1 MSPGG
6 ARTALITGC
15 STGIGRAAAL
25 RLDQSG
31 WTVYAG
37 VRKDE
42 DMERL
47 AAAGSDRLVPLIVDV
62 TDAGSI
68 AAAAERV
75 AAGSQAGLAGLVNN
89 AGVAYTGPLEFVPL
103 DELRHQFEVNL
114 VGQVAVTQAMIPALR
129 GAGGRIVNVT
139 SIGGIVATPF
149 YGPYVASKFALEAI
163 SDCLRGELRP
173 WGIETIAIEPG
184 SIATEIWNSGLEQ
197 FDRTEERLPEAAESL
212 YGRAIKSLRRTSRET
227 GDRGIPADV
236 AAAAIER
243 ALTARRL
250 RARYRV
256 GRDAHAMALVSRV
269 LPDRTWDRLLA
280 RVMRLP

>member
-1 MSPGG
+1 MSPGP
-6 ARTALITGC
+6 RTALITGC
-15 STGIGRAAAL
+15 STGIGRATAL
-25 RLDQSG
+25 RLDGSG

-42 DMERL
+42 DAERL
-47 AAAGSDRLVPLIVDV
+47 AAAGTDRLAPLIVDV
-62 TDAGSI
+62 TDDGSI

-75 AAGSQAGLAGLVNN
+75 AADSPAGLTGLVNN

-103 DELRHQFEVNL
+103 DELRHQLEVNL
-114 VGQVAVTQAMIPALR
+114 VGQVAVTQAMVPALR
-129 GAGGRIVNVT
+129 RASGRIVNVT
-139 SIGGIVATPF
+139 SIGGLVATPF

-184 SIATEIWNSGLEQ
+184 SIDTEIWSTGLEQ
-197 FDRTEERLPEAAESL
+197 FERTEQRLPEAAEPL
-212 YGRAIKSLRRTSRET
+212 YGRAIRSLRRTSRET

-243 ALTARRL
+243 ALTTGRP

-256 GRDAHAMALVSRV
+256 GRDARAMALLSRL

-280 RVMRLP
+280 RIMRLP

>member
-1 MSPGG
+1 MSPGP
-6 ARTALITGC
+6 RTALITGC

-25 RLDQSG
+25 RLDASG

-37 VRKDE
+37 VRRAVDV
-42 DMERL
+42 ERL
-47 AAAGSDRLVPLIVDV
+47 AAEGSDRLVPLIVDV

-75 AAGSQAGLAGLVNN
+75 AAGSTAGLDGLVNN

-103 DELRHQFEVNL
+103 DELRHQLEVNL

-129 GAGGRIVNVT
+129 QASGRIVNIT

-184 SIATEIWNSGLEQ
+184 SIDTEIWNTGLEQ
-197 FDRTEERLPEAAESL
+197 FDRTEQRLPEAAESL

-227 GDRGIPADV
+227 GNRGIPADV
-236 AAAAIER
+236 AGAAIER
-243 ALTARRL
+243 ALTARRP
-250 RARYRV
+250 RARYRI
-256 GRDAHAMALVSRV
+256 GRDAHAMALLSRV

-280 RVMRLP
+280 RIMRLP